1 MFPGAIGALPVYA
14 FLGALLASLLIYA
27 IAAQTGASRTN
38 IILAGVAVSSV
49 LTAGI
54 NAVKTLFPDSLY
66 NANAFLIGGFSGVSF
81 SNLTP
86 AWLLIA
92 AGLGALPSAP
102 KGAGCAG
109 AGGGDRQGLGLHVKA
124 VRFGLLV
131 VASVLAGARSASPG
145 CWVLWA

>member
-1 MFPGAIGALPVYA
+1 M
-14 FLGALLASLLIYA
+14 
-27 IAAQTGASRTN
+27 
-38 IILAGVAVSSV
+38 

-54 NAVKTLFPDSLY
+54 NAVKTLFPGQPLQCQRLSDRRVLGRVLLQPD
-66 NANAFLIGGFSGVSF
+66 A
-81 SNLTP
+81 

-92 AGLGALPSAP
+92 AGLGAALLLRRALDVLAL
-102 KGAGCAG
+102 GEETA
-109 AGGGDRQGLGLHVKA
+109 QGLGLHVKA